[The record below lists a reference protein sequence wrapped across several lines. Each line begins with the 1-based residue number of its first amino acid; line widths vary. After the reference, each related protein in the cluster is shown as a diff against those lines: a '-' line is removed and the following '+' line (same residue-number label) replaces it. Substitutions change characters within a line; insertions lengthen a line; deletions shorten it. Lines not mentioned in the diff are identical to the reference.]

1 MASETNGSSGIFHRG
16 EVERLREKVFF
27 YEQILDALPWPLSVT
42 DMNMN
47 WLFIN
52 KPVEK
57 MLGVKRK
64 DVLGKHCSNWNADIC
79 RTGNCGITRLRQG
92 QLFTF
97 FNQNGGNFRVD
108 TAYIL
113 NTRGE
118 KSGHI
123 EIVQDISAMSKA
135 SEYQKAEVNRVAE
148 NLKKLAEGNLN
159 LDLTVTEADQYT
171 REVRE
176 NFIVINQRLDQVK
189 SSIKALVDD
198 VDLIT
203 KAGTDGRLNVRADVS
218 RHKGDYAQIVK
229 GVNNTMDSITNPL
242 NEAIRISEAYSK
254 GDLTARVRIN
264 TSGDFRKFGSYLD
277 QTGIGLT
284 STIKGIN
291 TQVSELNSA
300 MESARSSI
308 EEVLTATRKMS
319 EGAASIGGS
328 TASGSEGMK
337 QVLKSMEDMSR
348 GISNISK
355 NTELTSTLSANANE
369 QSKKGADL
377 AQKAGKS
384 MVEVT
389 SASNE
394 VATIIVDIRSEMEK
408 IGKIVQLIQNI
419 ANQTNLLALNAA
431 IEAARAGEAG
441 RGFAVVASEVK
452 ALAENSQKSAG
463 NIAEMIGT
471 LQSKTDSAAN
481 AVQTSTKQVANGTEQ
496 VNQALKAFNDIV
508 LSVGE
513 ISKNIS
519 DIAGATQ
526 EQAITV
532 EKITVNMTEV
542 SSMLENVA
550 NDSQQS
556 AAFTEE
562 VTASLDEFGKIIE
575 HVDNVS
581 RSVSSEMKKFKVEG

>member
-1 MASETNGSSGIFHRG
+1 MVSENGSPGLFGRS

-47 WLFIN
+47 WTFIN
-52 KPVEK
+52 RPVEN

-79 RTGNCGITRLRQG
+79 RTANCGITKLRQG
-92 QLFTF
+92 QLYTF

-108 TAYIL
+108 TAYIT
-113 NTRGE
+113 NSRGE
-118 KSGHI
+118 KAGHV
-123 EIVQDISAMSKA
+123 EIVQDISALSRV

-171 REVRE
+171 REVRD
-176 NFIVINQRLDQVK
+176 NFVVISQRLDQVR

-198 VDLIT
+198 VEMIT
-203 KAGTDGRLNVRADVS
+203 KAGTDGRLEVRADAA
-218 RHKGDYAQIVK
+218 RHKGDYARIVK
-229 GVNNTMDSITNPL
+229 SVNDTFDSVTRPI
-242 NEAIRISEAYSK
+242 NEAMRISEAYSR
-254 GDLTARVRIN
+254 GDLTARVQIN

-277 QTGIGLT
+277 QTGVGLT
-284 STIKGIN
+284 ATVKGIN
-291 TQVSELNSA
+291 AQVSELNSA
-300 MESARSSI
+300 MENANASI
-308 EEVLTATRKMS
+308 EEVLSATRKMS
-319 EGAASIGGS
+319 EGASSIGGS
-328 TASGSEGMK
+328 ISSGSDGVK

-389 SASNE
+389 NASNE
-394 VATIIVDIRSEMEK
+394 VANIIVDIRSEMEK

-463 NIAEMIGT
+463 NISEMIST

-481 AVQTSTKQVANGTEQ
+481 AVETSTRQVANGTEQ

-508 LSVGE
+508 VSVGE
-513 ISKNIS
+513 ISRNIS

-526 EQAITV
+526 GQAITV

-562 VTASLDEFGKIIE
+562 VTASLDEIGKIID
-575 HVDNVS
+575 HVNNVS
-581 RSVSSEMKKFKVEG
+581 RNVSSEMKKFKVEA